1 MGVTNSFI
9 KVLATSCKR
18 FLKEEYLEREK
29 VAMTTTAPHLE
40 SILRPTKL
48 AIVLFAISNAGLS
61 EYMGTVGN
69 LSLAKFIAPF
79 DSCLSARLHIRRFYQ
94 VED

>member
-1 MGVTNSFI
+1 
-9 KVLATSCKR
+9 
-18 FLKEEYLEREK
+18 
-29 VAMTTTAPHLE
+29 MTTTAPHLE

-69 LSLAKFIAPF
+69 LSPDKYIAILTVVCQHAYIL
-79 DSCLSARLHIRRFYQ
+79 DVSTKLRIDLRLSNRHSRLNSS
-94 VED
+94 EDDK

>member
-1 MGVTNSFI
+1 MGFKNSFI
-9 KVLATSCKR
+9 KVLAASCKR

-79 DSCLSARLHIRRFYQ
+79 DSCLSAGLHIS
-94 VED
+94 

>member
-1 MGVTNSFI
+1 
-9 KVLATSCKR
+9 
-18 FLKEEYLEREK
+18 
-29 VAMTTTAPHLE
+29 MTTTAPHLE

-69 LSLAKFIAPF
+69 FCPVKFIASF
-79 DSCLSARLHIRRFYQ
+79 DSCMSACLHIRRFYR
-94 VED
+94 VGD